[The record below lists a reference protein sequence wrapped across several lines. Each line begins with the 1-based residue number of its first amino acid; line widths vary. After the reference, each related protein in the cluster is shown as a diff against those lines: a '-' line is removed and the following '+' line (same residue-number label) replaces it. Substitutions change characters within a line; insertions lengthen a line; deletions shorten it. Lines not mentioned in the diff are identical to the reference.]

1 MSGCGNRFGI
11 AVAAVGA
18 GISGHAVRSAGRGG
32 SSFRGIAVTRCGNYR
47 RGERN
52 RRSAFRVGEVAF
64 AVGAVPI
71 FNVARCGTGCRHCLR
86 VGYIGMLAGI
96 ADHRGIIGGGSTS
109 GVEINGILPGI
120 IGAELRRA

>member
-1 MSGCGNRFGI
+1 MSGCGNCFGI
-11 AVAAVGA
+11 AVTAVGA
-18 GISGHAVRSAGRGG
+18 GISGHAVRRAGRSRCGFG
-32 SSFRGIAVTRCGNYR
+32 GIAVPRCGNYR

-64 AVGAVPI
+64 AVGTVPI

-96 ADHRGIIGGGSTS
+96 ADHRGIIGGRSTS
-109 GVEINGILPGI
+109 GVEINRTLTGS
-120 IGAELRRA
+120 IGTELRGA